1 MHDVFACAHTKL
13 LLAVECISGA
23 AAEEAGGVQ
32 AGFTSLAH
40 TEEDVDRTIEA
51 AKEVFAEL

>member
-1 MHDVFACAHTKL
+1 L